1 MRFLLPH
8 RRVRGRPGGLPP
20 LTATAPGRAPNGCL
34 TRYEVGIA
42 SSFGDR
48 DDLAMKPLLV
58 AVLWVLAGSYFGGLV
73 ERVTG
78 LGMTLP
84 VLAVF
89 AICGVYLAVRIS
101 RTPLSAAAIGILPAV
116 EQDERLAA

>member
-1 MRFLLPH
+1 M
-8 RRVRGRPGGLPP
+8 
-20 LTATAPGRAPNGCL
+20 
-34 TRYEVGIA
+34 GIA
-42 SSFGDR
+42 SGPGDR

-89 AICGVYLAVRIS
+89 AICGCYFALRIARAPRS
-101 RTPLSAAAIGILPAV
+101 TAAIGILPAA

>member
-1 MRFLLPH
+1 
-8 RRVRGRPGGLPP
+8 
-20 LTATAPGRAPNGCL
+20 
-34 TRYEVGIA
+34 VGIA
-42 SSFGDR
+42 FGAADR
-48 DDLAMKPLLV
+48 DDLVMKPLLV

-84 VLAVF
+84 VLAAF
-89 AICGVYLAVRIS
+89 AICGCYLALRIA
-101 RTPLSAAAIGILPAV
+101 RTPRSTAVISILPAG

>member
-1 MRFLLPH
+1 MRLIFPH

-20 LTATAPGRAPNGCL
+20 LTTTAPGRAPNGCL

-42 SSFGDR
+42 SSLGDH
-48 DDLAMKPLLV
+48 DDLVMKSLLV
-58 AVLWVLAGSYFGGLV
+58 AVLWVLAGIYVGVLV

-78 LGMTLP
+78 LGMAFP

-89 AICGVYLAVRIS
+89 AVCGFYLALRIARVPES
-101 RTPLSAAAIGILPAV
+101 PAAIGMLPAA

>member
-8 RRVRGRPGGLPP
+8 GRVRGRPGGLPP

-34 TRYEVGIA
+34 TWYEVGIA
-42 SSFGDR
+42 SGPGDG

-89 AICGVYLAVRIS
+89 AICGVYLAVRIA
-101 RTPLSAAAIGILPAV
+101 RTPRSAAAIGMLPAV

>member
-1 MRFLLPH
+1 
-8 RRVRGRPGGLPP
+8 
-20 LTATAPGRAPNGCL
+20 
-34 TRYEVGIA
+34 VGIA
-42 SSFGDR
+42 SGPCHS

-58 AVLWVLAGSYFGGLV
+58 AVLWVLAGSYVGGLI

-84 VLAVF
+84 VLAAF
-89 AICGVYLAVRIS
+89 AICGIYLAFRIARET
-101 RTPLSAAAIGILPAV
+101 RTTTAIGILPAP

>member
-1 MRFLLPH
+1 MA
-8 RRVRGRPGGLPP
+8 VRPGTKWGSPP
-20 LTATAPGRAPNGCL
+20 AGAAAT
-34 TRYEVGIA
+34 IW
-42 SSFGDR
+42 
-48 DDLAMKPLLV
+48 AMKPLLV

-89 AICGVYLAVRIS
+89 AICGFYLALRIA
-101 RTPLSAAAIGILPAV
+101 RTPRSTTSISVLPAAD
-116 EQDERLAA
+116 QDERLAA

>member
-1 MRFLLPH
+1 
-8 RRVRGRPGGLPP
+8 
-20 LTATAPGRAPNGCL
+20 
-34 TRYEVGIA
+34 VGIA
-42 SSFGDR
+42 SSAGDR

-78 LGMTLP
+78 LGMMLP

-89 AICGVYLAVRIS
+89 AICGCYLAVRIA
-101 RTPLSAAAIGILPAV
+101 RTPRSAAAISNLPAA

>member
-1 MRFLLPH
+1 MPPGPATTDNLSTSG
-8 RRVRGRPGGLPP
+8 RV
-20 LTATAPGRAPNGCL
+20 PNGWP
-34 TRYEVGIA
+34 TWYEVGIA
-42 SSFGDR
+42 SGAGDG

-58 AVLWVLAGSYFGGLV
+58 ALLWVLAGTYAGRLV

-89 AICGVYLAVRIS
+89 AICGCYLALRIA
-101 RTPLSAAAIGILPAV
+101 RTPRSTAVISILPAG